1 LTGSLIRA
9 LASLLDNASLL
20 IASQDYDT
28 LMAFEF
34 QNILAMI
41 IESIVSNHK
50 VVISLHEPI
59 INYLLPVLYSKV
71 SQQITSSEDN

>member
-1 LTGSLIRA
+1 MTGSLIRA